1 MFLVSSAQLFLVR
14 LWLWFKERVHNR
26 KAEPWLWLFSFL
38 EGFLPLIPVD
48 PFLAAMV
55 VADRSRWYSLAL
67 IATVSSSMGALA
79 GYAIGF
85 FMFDLIGTWFLK
97 ISDTSVFVEK
107 MTVLF
112 SENAEAL
119 TFAAALTPIPNAPI
133 VIAAGFLGTNLLWF
147 TLAWVLGRTIRF
159 YGVAYIAYAFGLT
172 ALSRFERTL
181 AISTVALV
189 LVIVSFL
196 AYTASGSPAL

>member
-1 MFLVSSAQLFLVR
+1 MLFVSSLQLYVVR
-14 LWLWFKERVHNR
+14 LWLWFRERVQNR
-26 KAEPWLWLFSFL
+26 KAEPWLWLLSFL

-55 VADRSRWYSLAL
+55 VADRARWLVLSS
-67 IATVSSSMGALA
+67 IAICASTVGALA
-79 GYAIGF
+79 GYAIGYF
-85 FMFDLIGTWFLK
+85 AFDLIGTWFLK
-97 ISDTSVFVEK
+97 ITDTSVFIEK
-107 MTVLF
+107 MTSLF

-147 TLAWVLGRTIRF
+147 TLAWVAGRVIRF
-159 YGVAYIAYAFGLT
+159 YCVAYIAYAFGLS

-181 AISTVALV
+181 TISTVALI
-189 LVIVSFL
+189 LIGVSVL
-196 AYTASGSPAL
+196 AYFASGASAL